1 VARREGSVPVSRHYF
16 CKIFKQ
22 AMGLTFTE
30 FLARV
35 RVENAKK
42 LLSDS
47 RLRVTDIADKA

>member
-1 VARREGSVPVSRHYF
+1 VPVSRHYF